1 MHAQNLRRADSHSSF
16 PSLAKISRK
25 RDHLK
30 YLDKLI
36 FSGLNYAGHQ
46 HAPKMDQSHN
56 SR

>member
-25 RDHLK
+25 RGHLK